1 MGGEGDEF
9 FSLYGGWTSPY
20 EGAVIMVTKGE
31 GHNSGQNN
39 YTKTFF
45 FSRKRKSNFNGHF
58 QRKNSFHF
66 CIINFKRTCV
76 NCSLAKFK
84 RVAFFHEKLYNE
96 QQIIIYSYVTFCY
109 DFLKTHL

>member
-1 MGGEGDEF
+1 MGWGGDGDEF

-45 FSRKRKSNFNGHF
+45 FQGKGKV
-58 QRKNSFHF
+58 
-66 CIINFKRTCV
+66 T
-76 NCSLAKFK
+76 LM
-84 RVAFFHEKLYNE
+84 
-96 QQIIIYSYVTFCY
+96 VTFKGKIV
-109 DFLKTHL
+109 FIFASLILKGHV